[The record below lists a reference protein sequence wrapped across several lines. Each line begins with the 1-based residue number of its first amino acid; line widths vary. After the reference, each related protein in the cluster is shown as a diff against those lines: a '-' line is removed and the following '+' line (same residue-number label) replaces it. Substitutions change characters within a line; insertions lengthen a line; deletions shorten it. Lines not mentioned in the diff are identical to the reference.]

1 MFKFI
6 TTFLLFSFS
15 NAFNFQGA
23 TKPMGYFDP
32 LGFSKDSS
40 QQDTI
45 RLREAELKH
54 GRWGMIA
61 ATTIPLSETVQNT
74 PAIHNF
80 DNLSDV
86 QKLLIVGAIL
96 AGELTLM
103 KKGWKNPFD
112 TTDNYFKFKD
122 DYQPGD
128 FGFNTLSSDST
139 IADELLNKELNNGR
153 LAMIAAAGMIAQEL
167 VTGRTLF

>member
-40 QQDTI
+40 QQDII

-112 TTDNYFKFKD
+112 TTDNYFKFND

-153 LAMIAAAGMIAQEL
+153 LAMIAAAGMIAQEV